1 MSVSSTTDRIGERI
15 EALRKKARLS
25 GNAFAKQAGISQ
37 AYLWEIENGQTEP
50 SISSL
55 EKIAKA
61 LGVSLKALIPND

>member
-1 MSVSSTTDRIGERI
+1 MSVSILTDRIGERVK
-15 EALRKKARLS
+15 ALRERAKFS
-25 GNAFAKQAGISQ
+25 GNALAKEAGVSQ
-37 AYLWEIENGQTEP
+37 SYLWEIENGQTEP